1 MLILSDEKNRRT
13 LPIKSRL
20 DSGPS
25 DTAAGAT
32 DTVL

>member
-1 MLILSDEKNRRT
+1 MPSLSDEKNRRI
-13 LPIKSRL
+13 LPIKRL

-25 DTAAGAT
+25 DTAVGVT